1 MSSNTEI
8 HHIPVQFIFK
18 QIYIKDSIVH
28 LRKTASWRGKKKK
41 IQQTPQFYQ
50 CSIEICML
58 PYTLYEQV
66 CLRMNTYREILYTY
80 RKTER

>member
-8 HHIPVQFIFK
+8 HQIPVQFMFK
-18 QIYIKDSIVH
+18 QIYTKDSIVH
-28 LRKTASWRGKKKK
+28 LRKTVNWGGGGG

-58 PYTLYEQV
+58 PYTMYEQV